1 MLLRSFFLMND
12 VLKKLRRGIFC
23 GMFGGLLA
31 LIFWQNGWLETWE
44 RVTWDW
50 RVKLLAKPGAA
61 TDDIRLILLD
71 QQSLDWAENQLG
83 EGWPWPRQLYAVIIN
98 FCQRSGV
105 KALGFDV
112 LFTEFSTRGVDDDAA
127 LGEAIGQFRAFTG
140 ALILGEGS
148 GNVTAWPNDWPT
160 PKFALNGLEEWLATV
175 NKPPNWIVGKALLP
189 IPEVAKNATILSNV
203 QQLPDSDGIY
213 RHIPLLG
220 LFNGNVFPSLGVGTY
235 LAAASDTAMR
245 IAPGML
251 TIGAKRIAIDRNG
264 EAILRYRGATGTHK
278 SYRVQEILEA
288 EARRLEEAPA
298 SERDLEIAR
307 DLRGKYALFGFSA
320 PGLKDLRATPVS
332 ATAAGVEINATVLD
346 NLLANDFLADLPVW
360 MSVAFLCVVVMTC
373 GTLAF
378 FLSDPFENAII
389 GVVFLAIPVL
399 LALWAYQRGFWMPLA
414 AQEMGTTATI
424 LAALLV
430 NYATE
435 GRQRRFLKAAF
446 RQYLSPTFIEQLI
459 QHPERLKLGGERRE
473 ISIFFSDIQGFTS
486 ISERLQ
492 PEELTAFLNEYLSAM
507 TDIIHEEGGTIDK
520 YEGDAIIAFW
530 NAPVELPDHAEHVVR
545 AALRC
550 QQKLAEMRPALKAKV
565 GRDVFMRVGVNTGF
579 AVVGNM
585 GSRTRFDYTMLGDS
599 VNLASRLE
607 GVNKEFGT
615 YCMISQFTKDK
626 LPPTAFALRE
636 LARVAVVG
644 RHEPVTVYEPMFL
657 EEHAAW
663 NDIFA
668 TFHEGLS
675 AFYDGRLQEA
685 INIFG
690 TIKEL
695 DPAAAAYLKKSQEF
709 LLSPLPADW
718 RGVWVMTSK

>member
-1 MLLRSFFLMND
+1 MTD
-12 VLKKLRRGIFC
+12 VLKKLRRGFAC
-23 GMFGGLLA
+23 GVFGGLLA

-44 RVTWDW
+44 RVAWDW
-50 RVKLLAKPGAA
+50 RVRLFAKPAA
-61 TDDIRLILLD
+61 TTDEIRLILLD
-71 QQSLDWAENQLG
+71 QQSLDWAESQIG
-83 EGWPWPRQLYAVIIN
+83 EGWPWPRQLYAFVID

-112 LFTEFSTRGVDDDAA
+112 LFTEFSPRGVDDDAA
-127 LGEAIGQFRAFTG
+127 LGQSISQFGAFAG
-140 ALILGEGS
+140 ALMLGEGS
-148 GNVTAWPNDWPT
+148 GNITTWPDDWPV
-160 PKFALNGLEEWLATV
+160 PRFALDGLDKWLADV
-175 NKPPNWIVGKALLP
+175 NASPTWLIGKALLP
-189 IPEVAKNATILSNV
+189 IPDVAKNAKTLSNV
-203 QQLPDSDGIY
+203 QQLPDDDGIY
-213 RHIPLLG
+213 RHMPLFG
-220 LFNGNVFPSLGVGTY
+220 VFDGKIFPSLGIGTY
-235 LAAASDTAMR
+235 LAASDDISMR
-245 IAPGML
+245 IEPGRL
-251 TIGAKRIAIDRNG
+251 TIGTKQIAIDRNG
-264 EAILRYRGATGTHK
+264 EVILRYRGAAGTHK
-278 SYRVQEILEA
+278 AYRVQEILEA
-288 EARRLEEAPA
+288 EARRLEGTPP
-298 SERDLEIAR
+298 SERDAEIAR
-307 DLRGKYALFGFSA
+307 ELDGKYVLFGFSA
-320 PGLKDLRATPVS
+320 PGLKDLRATPIS
-332 ATAAGVEINATVLD
+332 ATTAGVEINATVLD
-346 NLLANDFLADLPVW
+346 NLLANDFLADFPAW
-360 MSVAFLCVVVMTC
+360 MTVTLLCFAIAAC

-378 FLSDPFENAII
+378 FLSDPIENAII
-389 GVVFLAIPVL
+389 GVVFLAVPVL
-399 LALWAYQRGFWMPLA
+399 LAFWAYQRGFWMPLA
-414 AQEMGTTATI
+414 IQEMGTMATV

-459 QHPERLKLGGERRE
+459 QHPDRLKLGGERRE

-530 NAPVELPDHAEHVVR
+530 NAPVELPDHAAHVVR

-550 QQKLAEMRPALKAKV
+550 QQKLAEMRPAMKLKV

-626 LPPTAFALRE
+626 LPPNTFALRE

-644 RHEPVTVYEPMFL
+644 RREPVTVYEPMFL
-657 EEHAAW
+657 EEYAAW
-663 NDIFA
+663 KDAFEV
-668 TFHEGLS
+668 FHEGLS
-675 AFYDGRLQEA
+675 AFYGGHVQKAVE
-685 INIFG
+685 IFRS
-690 TIKEL
+690 IKEL
-695 DPAAAAYLKKSQEF
+695 DPAAAAYLKKCEEF
-709 LLSPLPADW
+709 LPSPLPEDW

>member
-1 MLLRSFFLMND
+1 MTD
-12 VLKKLRRGIFC
+12 ILKKLRRGVSC
-23 GMFGGLLA
+23 GVFGGLLA
-31 LIFWQNGWLETWE
+31 LIFWQYGWLETWE

-50 RVKLLAKPGAA
+50 RVKLLAKPGAT

-71 QQSLDWAENQLG
+71 QQSLDWAESDDNQLA
-83 EGWPWPRQLYAVIIN
+83 WPWPRQLYAFIID
-98 FCQRSGV
+98 FCQHSGV

-112 LFTEFSTRGVDDDAA
+112 LFTEFSPHGVDDDAA
-127 LGEAIGQFRAFTG
+127 LGEAIGRFGSFAG

-148 GNVTAWPNDWPT
+148 GNTTVWPDDWPA
-160 PKFALNGLEEWLATV
+160 PRFALDGLDEWLANMKTS
-175 NKPPNWIVGKALLP
+175 PNWIIGKALLP
-189 IPEVAKNATILSNV
+189 IPDVAQNANTLSNV

-213 RHIPLLG
+213 RHMPLLAM
-220 LFNGNVFPSLGVGTY
+220 FDNKIFPSLGVGTY
-235 LAAASDTAMR
+235 LAASSETAMR
-245 IAPGML
+245 IESGML
-251 TIGAKRIAIDRNG
+251 TIGAKRIAIDHLNG
-264 EAILRYRGATGTHK
+264 DVILRYRGPAGTHK
-278 SYRVQEILEA
+278 WYSVQDILKAETRRVI
-288 EARRLEEAPA
+288 EEVEPT
-298 SERDLEIAR
+298 ERDLEIAR
-307 DLRGKYALFGFSA
+307 DLKGKYVLFGFSA
-320 PGLKDLRATPVS
+320 PGLKDLRSTPIS

-346 NLLANDFLADLPVW
+346 NLLANDFLADLPIW
-360 MSVAFLCVVVMTC
+360 MTVVLLCLMVMTC
-373 GTLAF
+373 GLLAF
-378 FLSDPFENAII
+378 FLSDPIENVII
-389 GVVFLAIPVL
+389 GAVSLTIPVL
-399 LALWAYQRGFWMPLA
+399 LAFWAYQRGFWLPLA
-414 AQEMGTTATI
+414 VQEMGTTATI
-424 LAALLV
+424 LAALVV
-430 NYATE
+430 NYTTE

-446 RQYLSPTFIEQLI
+446 RQYLSPTFIDQLI

-530 NAPVELPDHAEHVVR
+530 NAPVELPDHAAHVVR

-550 QQKLAEMRPALKAKV
+550 QQKLAEMRPAMKNKV
-565 GRDVFMRVGVNTGF
+565 GCDVFMRVGVNTGF

-663 NDIFA
+663 NDVFE

-685 INIFG
+685 IEIFG
-690 TIKEL
+690 RIKEL
-695 DPAAAAYLKKSQEF
+695 DPAAAAYLKKCEEF
-709 LLSPLPADW
+709 LPSPLPADW